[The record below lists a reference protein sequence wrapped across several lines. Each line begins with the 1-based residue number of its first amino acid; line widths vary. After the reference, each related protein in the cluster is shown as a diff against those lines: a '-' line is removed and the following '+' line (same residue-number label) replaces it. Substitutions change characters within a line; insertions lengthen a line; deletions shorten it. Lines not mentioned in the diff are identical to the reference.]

1 VCVCWLLVVCV
12 CVFVCLCVCVCVC
25 VFVACEHKHEGKSE
39 LGVLDACA
47 RRGLGTHLFW
57 QITASAYS
65 AGLHWHPKPCILT
78 LCWSYLSLWQGLV
91 CLLVKDFYGTRYHKV
106 ARWFSLINV
115 GAKVFIASVDI
126 LVFLVLA
133 LSRVT
138 LTLSRVT
145 QAPNRVNTP

>member
-1 VCVCWLLVVCV
+1 MRVCVCWLLVVCVYVCVFVGCLWCVYVCVFVGCLWCVCVCWLLVVCV

-78 LCWSYLSLWQGLV
+78 LCWSYLSL
-91 CLLVKDFYGTRYHKV
+91 
-106 ARWFSLINV
+106 
-115 GAKVFIASVDI
+115 
-126 LVFLVLA
+126 
-133 LSRVT
+133 
-138 LTLSRVT
+138 
-145 QAPNRVNTP
+145 